1 MKSMTVYIASHFTH
15 MKMHPESIH
24 GYGIWIIN
32 PNKKKKKKLPSYI
45 IIMSMPKFNP
55 FSSETI
61 TSPVGHNVLSITG
74 PDSVLI
80 PDPVLGH

>member
-1 MKSMTVYIASHFTH
+1 MKSMTLYIASHFTH
-15 MKMHPESIH
+15 MKMHPESICSMD
-24 GYGIWIIN
+24 
-32 PNKKKKKKLPSYI
+32 PKSLTFKKKKKFSYI
-45 IIMSMPKFNP
+45 ITMSMPKFNP
-55 FSSETI
+55 FASETI